1 MFTGFPGCKIWYYPA
16 VDLLLSSG
24 GNVTDPRQI
33 VFLDPNELISDP
45 NIRRQEGDL
54 RGLAATIRE
63 FGVLEPLGVRN
74 TADGYRLVYGN
85 RRRAAAIMV
94 GLREVPCII
103 LEDRAEDDY
112 VIHQLVENLQRRQL
126 GDMEQAEGLA
136 TIRRRMAHRD
146 PKLSE
151 TELDERVGRLVGL
164 SARTVQRYLSL
175 RELPAEI
182 RDLIQDE
189 ELSVS
194 QAQHLRQISQPQRQ
208 IELARV
214 AVQYDLSAAIV
225 RDAVASMNARRTL
238 TALEAVSLP
247 GRVQPLPEP
256 DEAEDSNIVSLDAAG
271 SDDVAAAEDGTG
283 FRAKP
288 KLLRNMGAFDDE
300 LDRLLRS
307 VNEGA
312 LDRAIKRDVQRVAA
326 TIEQV
331 QLLARSLEMKA
342 AALGKRKRKGAA

>member
-1 MFTGFPGCKIWYYPA
+1 
-16 VDLLLSSG
+16 
-24 GNVTDPRQI
+24 VTEARQI
-33 VFLDPNELISDP
+33 VYLDPNELISDP
-45 NIRRQEGDL
+45 NVRRQEGDL

-74 TADGYRLVYGN
+74 TPDGYRLVYGN

-208 IELARV
+208 IELAKV
-214 AVQYDLSAAIV
+214 AVQFDLSAAIV
-225 RDAVASMNARRTL
+225 RDAVAAMNARRTL
-238 TALEAVSLP
+238 TALEAISLG
-247 GRVQPLPEP
+247 GRVQPLPGPE
-256 DEAEDSNIVSLDAAG
+256 EAEQEESNIVPLDAAG
-271 SDDVAAAEDGTG
+271 DNEIVASEDGAG
-283 FRAKP
+283 FRVKP
-288 KLLRNMGAFDDE
+288 RLVRNMGAFDDE
-300 LDRLLRS
+300 LDRLVRS

-312 LDRAIKRDVQRVAA
+312 LDRAIKKDITRANA
-326 TIEQV
+326 TLEQV
-331 QLLARSLEMKA
+331 QALARALEEKV
-342 AALGKRKRKGAA
+342 AALGKRRRKGAA